1 MPQNPNAKSHLQYL
15 KDGGEMGRLTRAYN
29 WSETT
34 LGDPENW
41 SLSLLTTIGI
51 MLKSKFPMFLWWG
64 DELIQFYN
72 DAYRPSLGNE
82 GKHPKALGQHGAEC
96 WPEIWPVIKP
106 LIDQVMQ
113 GGPSTWSEDQLI
125 PIYRNNQLEDVYWT
139 FSYSKV
145 DDESGMPGGVL
156 VICSETTEKVLNFQ
170 KIENTIKEQERSR
183 KKTEKAESMLRFSIE
198 AANAGTWNMDRNS
211 KQFIAS
217 DRMKELY
224 GYHSNDPMTAEDA
237 ISNIAEEY
245 REKVRDM
252 LYATL
257 NRNEYFNVEYPVQGR
272 NDGKNRWLRVFGRL
286 YPDSNGNL
294 THFSGLLIE
303 ITEQKLDELRKNDFI
318 GMVSHEL
325 KTPLTSLTGYVQL
338 LKAKLKGIEDTF
350 VTNTMERALGQVKK
364 MNTLINGFLNISRL
378 ESGKIQLHKDN
389 FQLDMLIKDIVE
401 ETTHIDDGHILS
413 LSNCQPVNIYADR
426 DKIGSVI
433 SNLLSNAV
441 KYSPKGKRIEINCE
455 IKQAEVQV
463 SITDEGIGIQQADVD
478 KLFQRFYRV
487 ESNHTQNISGF
498 GIGLYLSAEI
508 VQRHGGKIWVE
519 SKSGHGSTFF
529 FTLPLTIQ

>member
-1 MPQNPNAKSHLQYL
+1 MPQNPNVKSHLQYL

-82 GKHPKALGQHGAEC
+82 GKHPKALGQRGAEC

-125 PIYRNNQLEDVYWT
+125 PIYRNNRLEDVYWT

-145 DDESGMPGGVL
+145 DDESGKPGGVL

-183 KKTEKAESMLRFSIE
+183 KKTEKAESMLRFSIA

-224 GYHSNDPMTAEDA
+224 GYHSNDLM
-237 ISNIAEEY
+237 
-245 REKVRDM
+245 
-252 LYATL
+252 
-257 NRNEYFNVEYPVQGR
+257 
-272 NDGKNRWLRVFGRL
+272 
-286 YPDSNGNL
+286 
-294 THFSGLLIE
+294 
-303 ITEQKLDELRKNDFI
+303 
-318 GMVSHEL
+318 
-325 KTPLTSLTGYVQL
+325 TSLPWIEKA
-338 LKAKLKGIEDTF
+338 LKI
-350 VTNTMERALGQVKK
+350 NNKK
-364 MNTLINGFLNISRL
+364 T
-378 ESGKIQLHKDN
+378 
-389 FQLDMLIKDIVE
+389 
-401 ETTHIDDGHILS
+401 
-413 LSNCQPVNIYADR
+413 
-426 DKIGSVI
+426 
-433 SNLLSNAV
+433 
-441 KYSPKGKRIEINCE
+441 
-455 IKQAEVQV
+455 
-463 SITDEGIGIQQADVD
+463 
-478 KLFQRFYRV
+478 
-487 ESNHTQNISGF
+487 
-498 GIGLYLSAEI
+498 
-508 VQRHGGKIWVE
+508 
-519 SKSGHGSTFF
+519 
-529 FTLPLTIQ
+529 